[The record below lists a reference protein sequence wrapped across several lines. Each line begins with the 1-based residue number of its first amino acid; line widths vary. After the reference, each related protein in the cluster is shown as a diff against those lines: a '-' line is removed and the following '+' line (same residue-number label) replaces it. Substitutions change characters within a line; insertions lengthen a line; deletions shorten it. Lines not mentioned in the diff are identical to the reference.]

1 MDHLHLGLVCF
12 ALHLATHQ
20 SQQRLSAVS
29 LGVEPAL
36 LAVPLVTLLL
46 QAGEHLEELALE
58 HHVELH
64 EDDVAEVP
72 EEEYQRLIPLDGVV
86 EEEDDE
92 NDEGDGVEG
101 GVSYERPG
109 RQLEGFSAGKGTG
122 GDDEEDVE
130 HGAPHDC
137 SDSHVGDGDEDADDG
152 GEELWRRSAGRHEG
166 GAGNIVADPPPGENL
181 GWESSLCLQ
190 NTFQ

>member
-46 QAGEHLEELALE
+46 QAGEHLEEFALE

-72 EEEYQRLIPLDGVV
+72 KEEYQRLIPLDGVV

-122 GDDEEDVE
+122 GDDEEDKKFTEVE
-130 HGAPHDC
+130 SRERKP
-137 SDSHVGDGDEDADDG
+137 VGED
-152 GEELWRRSAGRHEG
+152 
-166 GAGNIVADPPPGENL
+166 
-181 GWESSLCLQ
+181 
-190 NTFQ
+190 